1 MQQTISQIKIQ
12 KKTNDMSKKINQI
25 TIQFGLNNNSTTTA
39 NLPVPEGYTPDEK
52 EEYKKRLEEHKENLE
67 NAVKR
72 KELELQVAHNDEKI
86 ELYKQIDGL
95 KNQLLNLLKSF
106 QDAQTRIADLEAI
119 VEDAN
124 DEVLAK
130 KLEAAIN
137 AIKKADF
144 EKARKLLAEIEK
156 NKKLHTDILGSIA
169 YARGIIAEQEV
180 RWKDAAECFAR
191 SAQFYPCFPTLS
203 MAGKFAHATGNYHS
217 ALSFSIDSQKITL
230 EKHGEKSRQYG
241 TAMNNLGA
249 AYNAQG
255 NSKKA
260 EEFFDKALIIRKNVM
275 GKTHGDTGQT
285 LNNLGTLYQENKEYN
300 KAKLFLKQALK
311 IYQDREGKNHPNTAG
326 ILNNLGAIYDDLK
339 LYKKA
344 EDMHKKALKIRQKSL
359 IKNHPDIAESLNNL
373 GLNYCTQGK
382 YKKGAPLI
390 EQALG
395 VIQINFGP
403 YHPHTKTVKEN
414 YEALKKYLPNT

>member
-1 MQQTISQIKIQ
+1 
-12 KKTNDMSKKINQI
+12 MSDKINQI
-25 TIQFGLNNNSTTTA
+25 TLQFGFKNNATTTA

-119 VEDAN
+119 VEDGN
-124 DEVLAK
+124 DEAVAK
-130 KLEAAIN
+130 KLKTAID
-137 AIKKADF
+137 AIKKSDF

-156 NKKLHTDILGSIA
+156 NKKLHTEVLGGIA

-191 SAQFYPCFPTLS
+191 SAQFYPCFETLS
-203 MAGKFAHATGNYHS
+203 MAGKFAHATGDYHAS
-217 ALSFSIDSQKITL
+217 LSFSLESQKITP
-230 EKHGEKSRQYG
+230 KKYGKKSREYG

-249 AYNAQG
+249 AYRKQG
-255 NSKKA
+255 NNKKA

-285 LNNLGTLYQENKEYN
+285 LNNLGTLYQENKQYN
-300 KAKLFLKQALK
+300 KAKLFLQQTLK
-311 IYQDREGKNHPNTAG
+311 IYQDRVGKNHPQTAT
-326 ILNNLGAIYDDLK
+326 ILNNLAEIYGELE
-339 LYKKA
+339 LHKKA
-344 EDMHKKALKIRQKSL
+344 ERMHKKALKIRQEFL
-359 IKNHPDIAESLNNL
+359 IKNHPDIANSLNNL
-373 GLNYCTQGK
+373 GLSYCFQGK
-382 YKKGAPLI
+382 YKKGVPLI
-390 EQALG
+390 EQALE
-395 VIQINFGP
+395 VLQINFGP

-414 YEALKKYLPNT
+414 YEALKKYLPNTENTPPQ